1 MTKNIVK
8 LLLLLLTVQSALAQD
23 SYPKKLIIQNSKNRD
38 TVIAYTNEQVIK
50 INQEHVILKQC
61 IDYSN
66 LQDSTIKF
74 NLKVIDSLTFINNS
88 LISLDSISRKTIET
102 KSCMLQSAY
111 KEKQQLQETFTKYQ
125 KQVKKQNR
133 KTWFYNAIISIP
145 VVVTIT
151 AITTYLITK

>member
-1 MTKNIVK
+1 M
-8 LLLLLLTVQSALAQD
+8 
-23 SYPKKLIIQNSKNRD
+23 IIQSSKNKD

-74 NLKVIDSLTFINNS
+74 HLKVIDSLTFINNS
-88 LISLDSISRKTIET
+88 LISLDSISRETIET
-102 KSCMLQSAY
+102 QDFMLQTSY
-111 KEKQQLQETFTKYQ
+111 KEKKQLQETFTKYQ

-133 KTWFYNAIISIP
+133 NTWFYNAFITIP
-145 VVVTIT
+145 IVVTIS
-151 AITTYLITK
+151 AVATYLITK

>member
-8 LLLLLLTVQSALAQD
+8 LLLLLLTVQSTLAQD
-23 SYPKKLIIQNSKNRD
+23 IYPKKLIIQNSKSRD

-50 INQEHVILKQC
+50 INQGHVVLKQC

-74 NLKVIDSLTFINNS
+74 QLKTIEELKLINS
-88 LISLDSISRKTIET
+88 SYISLDSISRKTIEI
-102 KSCMLQSAY
+102 KNLMIESSH
-111 KEKQQLQETFTKYQ
+111 KEKKQLQETFTKYQ

-133 KTWFYNAIISIP
+133 NTWFYNTFISIP

-151 AITTYLITK
+151 AIATYLITK

>member
-74 NLKVIDSLTFINNS
+74 QLKTIEELKLINS
-88 LISLDSISRKTIET
+88 SYISLDSISRKTIEI
-102 KSCMLQSAY
+102 KNLMIESSH
-111 KEKQQLQETFTKYQ
+111 KEKKQLQETFTKYQ